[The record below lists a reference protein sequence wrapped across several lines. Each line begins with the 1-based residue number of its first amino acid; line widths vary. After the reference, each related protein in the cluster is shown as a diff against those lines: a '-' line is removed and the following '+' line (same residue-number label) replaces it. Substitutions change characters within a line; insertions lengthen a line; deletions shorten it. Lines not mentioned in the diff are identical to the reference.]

1 MTDRDPSI
9 VVVGAGV
16 AGLAAAKKL
25 KECGFN
31 NVTVLEASENVGGR
45 VATATIGKACVD
57 TGAQFIHGATEV
69 NPFYC
74 LLKKSGLLSQVP
86 EMGSEAFYSNK
97 GHKVDT
103 NFARSAYDDGEGI
116 FRLRGSNTGRSLGE
130 HFAEKTQAV
139 IDSLQ
144 DNEEK
149 MRKQSVFALVGKDML
164 IDVGASNLHSISLDS
179 WQYYIDMGDTLNVAG
194 LMLQLVNMLQE
205 DFPKDRVLLKRE
217 VSKIRW
223 DGSFSAGKDMQPVP
237 HDEPLTAHTESISEG
252 TVRQFPVCVVCEN
265 GEVILA
271 DHVIVTVSLGC
282 LKTQASSLF
291 IPSLPAEK
299 MDVIDKL
306 CFGNIAK
313 VFLEYEEA
321 FWENDVG
328 TISLIYEDDS
338 PASVT
343 TNKTQWLR
351 NMQYFTVLRPKE
363 RFGNILIGWCPGDI
377 ADLIETMAEEEVSFA
392 ITEHLRMFFGNPD
405 IPPPKSILCT
415 KWRSS
420 RLTCGSYTFLPVG
433 VDGRVMDTL
442 AQPLKGVQRPDE
454 DLQVMFAGEATMKT
468 LYSTVHGAMLSGHR
482 EADRLAAYYKKSTLP
497 IATAS
502 VDKPV

>member
-31 NVTVLEASENVGGR
+31 NVTVLEASEKVGGR
-45 VATATIGKACVD
+45 VATAAIGKASVD
-57 TGAQFIHGATEV
+57 TGAQFIHGATEK
-69 NPFYC
+69 NPLYC
-74 LLKKSGLLSQVP
+74 LLKKSGLLSQVAD
-86 EMGSEAFYSNK
+86 MGSEAFYSNK
-97 GHKVDT
+97 GQKVDEK
-103 NFARSAYDDGEGI
+103 FARSAYDDGEGI
-116 FRLRGSNTGRSLGE
+116 LRHRGINTRRSLGE

-144 DNEEK
+144 DSEEK
-149 MRKQSVFALVGKDML
+149 KRKQSVFALVGKDML

-179 WQYYIDMGDTLNVAG
+179 WQYYVDMGDTLSVAG
-194 LMLQLVNMLQE
+194 LMFQLVNMLLE

-223 DGSFSAGKDMQPVP
+223 DGAFSAGKDMQPVP
-237 HDEPLTAHTESISEG
+237 HDEPLTAQTESISEG

-265 GEVILA
+265 GEEILA

-328 TISLIYEDDS
+328 TFSLIYEDDS

-351 NMQYFTVLRPKE
+351 NMQYFTVMRPKE
-363 RFGNILIGWCPGDI
+363 RFDNTLIGWCPGDI
-377 ADLIETMAEEEVSFA
+377 ADLIETMAEEEVSIA
-392 ITEHLRMFFGNPD
+392 ITGHLRMFFGNPN

-415 KWRSS
+415 KWRSN
-420 RLTCGSYTFLPVG
+420 RLTRGSYTFLPVG
-433 VDGRVMDTL
+433 VDGQVMDTL

-468 LYSTVHGAMLSGHR
+468 LYGTVHGALLSGHR
-482 EADRLAAYYKKSTLP
+482 EADRLAAYYKKSMLP
-497 IATAS
+497 IVTAS
-502 VDKPV
+502 MDNPV